1 MTLRQRLSA
10 AAVPFALVL
19 AAPSAWAQVTTTA
32 LDTGVEPPTIASQSG
47 RQTGVATYDQ
57 ASGQQVIVRS
67 YEPRSVTGDQYRI
80 DFEALDTDGDG
91 VISRAE
97 ARAHPTLDAEFN
109 AIDVNRD
116 GRLSREEL
124 AGWLR

>member
-1 MTLRQRLSA
+1 MTLRPYPTFVLLMLLA
-10 AAVPFALVL
+10 AAPAV
-19 AAPSAWAQVTTTA
+19 SAQVSTTA
-32 LDTGVEPPTIASQSG
+32 LDTGAEPPAVASQAG
-47 RQTGVATYDQ
+47 RQTGVVTYDQ
-57 ASGQQVIVRS
+57 ASGQQVIIRS
-67 YEPRSVTGDQYRI
+67 YEPRSAATAQYRI
-80 DFEALDTDGDG
+80 EFDALDTDGDG
-91 VISRAE
+91 AISRAE